1 MPTTRSA
8 AKLGGVSPVR
18 STAATHSPRGG
29 GGGVLTHRD
38 TGAMA
43 SRVSSATIVG
53 RTAELAELRAGLA
66 EARAA
71 RPSIAFVAGESGVGK
86 TRLLSEFQRAARAD
100 GARVLD
106 GECVELGEGELPYA
120 PIVAALRPLARS
132 GDPALDAL
140 STAARAGLAHL
151 LPGLGTGGESPE
163 EGSTAQARLFEGL
176 LELFDALG
184 RDAGLVLVIEDLHW
198 ADRST
203 RAFLVYLASSL
214 CRERVLVV
222 ASYRPDEL
230 HRRHPLRP
238 LLAELERGTN
248 ARRVEL
254 HPLTQAELK
263 AQLADILGE
272 PPGNDLVERLF
283 HRSEGNPLFAEE
295 LLAAGMDGRGALP
308 PTLRDAL
315 MLRIER
321 LSTDAQDAL
330 RLLSVGRRL
339 DHGMLADAS
348 HMDPRALR
356 EALREAAAAHV
367 IVADSE
373 GRYLFRH
380 ALLREV
386 VADDLLPGE
395 RAELNLSLAR
405 ALEGRAKGMPD
416 HGGAYLAAGIAHHYF
431 ASGDQPKALAASV
444 RAAEAAENV
453 HAYGEAAALYGRVL
467 ELWDRVADAPQL
479 TGRDHV
485 ELLRAAAWARSREHE
500 PGRAEMLIRAA
511 LSELDPAEDPL
522 RAAILLD
529 RMAREQFSQGRSR
542 DAAETRRRA
551 LELLPP
557 EPSKARAEVLSSMSR
572 ELMLES
578 RFRESADVAREA
590 IAVAEAIGADG
601 SRIRALDAMGVSL
614 FGLARYEE
622 GEAALRESLV
632 HAREHGFLQT
642 ALVIH
647 INLADALANSGRLP
661 EARRIAEDGVALARE
676 HGIRARWSILLRAEL
691 AFEAGDWAMAE
702 AELPPP
708 GRPAMGTTYIN
719 EALRWIELALG
730 RGDHERARRLLD
742 EADDVASD
750 SREPQWIGP
759 LGSLRAELERR
770 AGDLEAARAA
780 IDDALDRL
788 EFCSEDVQQMAR
800 VSATGV
806 RVEADA
812 AVRARD
818 LGDDPRGAIANAQM
832 LLARVEACAA
842 TVSDPFGGLDGR
854 SLGDRVLPCAFLA
867 SATAELARAE
877 DRDDPELW
885 AEAAVKWMEL
895 SRPYRGAQAERRRA
909 EAQLAKGDREAAAAT
924 ALAALEQ
931 ARKIGAA
938 WLSAEIEG
946 FALRARLRL
955 DREAA
960 AEEPAAGA
968 DSDDDPF
975 GLTPRERQ
983 VLALLA
989 DGRTNREIGQ
999 SLYMA
1004 EKTASVHVSR
1014 ILSKL
1019 DVRSRTEAAALAHR
1033 VGLV

>member
-1 MPTTRSA
+1 MA
-8 AKLGGVSPVR
+8 ARRARATILRVSPPHA
-18 STAATHSPRGG
+18 TAARRSPRGG
-29 GGGVLTHRD
+29 GGGVSGPRD
-38 TGAMA
+38 NRRMA
-43 SRVSSATIVG
+43 PRVSSTRFVG
-53 RTAELAELRAGLA
+53 RGAELAELQAGLE
-66 EARAA
+66 EARDG

-86 TRLLSEFQRAARAD
+86 TRLLTELERTARAG
-100 GARVLD
+100 GARVLA

-120 PIVAALRPLARS
+120 PIVGALRPLARA

-140 STAARAGLAHL
+140 SPSARAGLAHM
-151 LPGLGTGGESPE
+151 LPGLGGGAAGPSPE
-163 EGSTAQARLFEGL
+163 SASTAQALLFEGL
-176 LELFDALG
+176 LELFDVLG
-184 RDAGLVLVIEDLHW
+184 RDGGLLLTIEDLHW

-238 LLAELERGTN
+238 LLAELERDTN

-254 HPLTQAELK
+254 RPLTRAEL
-263 AQLADILGE
+263 AEQLADILGAAPKPE
-272 PPGNDLVERLF
+272 LLERLF
-283 HRSEGNPLFAEE
+283 DRSEGNPLFAEE

-321 LSTDAQDAL
+321 LPGEAQELL

-339 DHGMLADAS
+339 DHASLAEASGME
-348 HMDPRALR
+348 PRALR
-356 EALREAAAAHV
+356 EALREAAAAHL
-367 IVADSE
+367 IVADAE
-373 GRYLFRH
+373 GRYAFRH

-395 RAELNLSLAR
+395 RAELHLALAR
-405 ALEGRAKGMPD
+405 SLEARAEGLPD
-416 HGGAYLAAGIAHHYF
+416 HGGAHLAAGIAHHYL
-431 ASGDQPKALAASV
+431 ASGDQPKALVASI
-444 RAAEAAENV
+444 RAGDAAEAV
-453 HAYGEAAALYGRVL
+453 HAYGEAAALYSRAL
-467 ELWDRVADAPQL
+467 ELWDRVAGAEAL
-479 TGRDHV
+479 AGIDHV
-485 ELLRAAAWARSREHE
+485 ELLRAAAWATAREHE
-500 PGRAEMLIRAA
+500 PARAETLIRAA
-511 LSELDPAEDPL
+511 LAEIDEQREPY

-529 RMAREQFSQGRSR
+529 RLAREQFSQARSR
-542 DAAETRRRA
+542 AAAESRRRA

-557 EPSKARAEVLSSMSR
+557 EPSRERAEVTSSLAR

-578 RFRESADVAREA
+578 RYREAVDVAEQA
-590 IAVAEAIGADG
+590 IAIAEQVGHDLAA
-601 SRIRALDAMGVSL
+601 IRALDGLGVSL
-614 FGLARYEE
+614 FGLARYDE
-622 GEAALRESLV
+622 GERALRDALSRAL
-632 HAREHGFLQT
+632 EHDFLQT
-642 ALVIH
+642 ALTIH
-647 INLADALANSGRLP
+647 VNLADALAMAGRLA
-661 EARRIAEDGVALARE
+661 EARVVADDGVARARE
-676 HGIRARWSILLRAEL
+676 HGIRPRWPILVRAEL
-691 AFEAGDWAMAE
+691 AFEAGDWATAE

-708 GRPAMGTTYIN
+708 GRPAMGTTYVN

-742 EADDVASD
+742 QADDVASD

-770 AGDLEAARAA
+770 NGDLEAARAA

-788 EFCSEDVQQMAR
+788 EFCSEDVQRMAR

-806 RVEADA
+806 CVEADA

-818 LGDDPRGAIANAQM
+818 LGEDPSGAIANAQI
-832 LLARVEACAA
+832 LLARVEACA
-842 TVSDPFGGLDGR
+842 TTGSDGLDEPGPR
-854 SLGDRVLPCAFLA
+854 PVEAAFLA
-867 SATAELARAE
+867 SARAELSRAE
-877 DRDDPELW
+877 GDDDPELW
-885 AEAAVKWMEL
+885 AAAVAAWEGL
-895 SRPYRGAQAERRRA
+895 GRPYRAAEARRRRA
-909 EAQLAKGDREAAAAT
+909 EAQLAAGARDAASAT
-924 ALAALEQ
+924 ALEALE
-931 ARKIGAA
+931 AANAIGAT
-938 WLSAEIEG
+938 WLAAEIEG

-955 DREAA
+955 ERAEPEA
-960 AEEPAAGA
+960 EPAPAEA
-968 DSDDDPF
+968 DEDPF

-989 DGRTNREIGQ
+989 DGRTNREIGAA
-999 SLYMA
+999 LYMA

>member
-1 MPTTRSA
+1 MSPGGA
-8 AKLGGVSPVR
+8 AATMLSVSPVSAAAARR
-18 STAATHSPRGG
+18 SSRGG
-29 GGGVLTHRD
+29 GGGVLRRRD
-38 TGAMA
+38 TAGMA
-43 SRVSSATIVG
+43 SRVSSTTFVG
-53 RTAELAELRAGLA
+53 RAGELTELLAGFE
-66 EARAA
+66 EARNG

-86 TRLLSEFQRAARAD
+86 TRLLGEFERAAKAS
-100 GARVLD
+100 GARVIG

-120 PIVAALRPLARS
+120 PLVAALRPLARS
-132 GDPALDAL
+132 GDPALEAL
-140 STAARAGLAHL
+140 SSSARAGLAHM
-151 LPGLGTGGESPE
+151 LPGLGDASAPPTEDA
-163 EGSTAQARLFEGL
+163 STAQARLFEGL
-176 LELFDALG
+176 LELLDALG
-184 RDAGLVLVIEDLHW
+184 REGGLVLTIEDLHW

-214 CRERVLVV
+214 CRERVFVV
-222 ASYRPDEL
+222 TSYRPDEL

-254 HPLTQAELK
+254 RPLTQDELAE
-263 AQLADILGE
+263 QLADILGE
-272 PPGNDLVERLF
+272 APKADLLARLF
-283 HRSEGNPLFAEE
+283 DRSEGNPLFAEE
-295 LLAAGMDGRGALP
+295 LLAAGLDGRGALP

-321 LSTDAQDAL
+321 LSADAQETL
-330 RLLSVGRRL
+330 RLLSTGRRL
-339 DHGMLADAS
+339 DHGVLAEAS
-348 HMDPRALR
+348 GMDPRALR
-356 EALREAAAAHV
+356 EALREAAAAHL
-367 IVADSE
+367 IVADGE
-373 GRYLFRH
+373 GRYMFRH

-395 RAELNLSLAR
+395 RAELHLALAR
-405 ALEGRAKGMPD
+405 ALEARADGMPD
-416 HGGAYLAAGIAHHYF
+416 HGGAHLSAGIAHHYF

-444 RAAEAAENV
+444 RAAEASEGV
-453 HAYGEAAALYGRVL
+453 HAYGEAAALYGRAL
-467 ELWDRVADAPQL
+467 ELWDRVADAQAL
-479 TGRDHV
+479 AGRDHV

-500 PGRAEMLIRAA
+500 PGRAETLIRAA
-511 LSELDPAEDPL
+511 LSELNLSEEPL
-522 RAAILLD
+522 RGAILLD
-529 RMAREQFSQGRSR
+529 RMAREQFNQGRSR

-551 LELLPP
+551 LELLPA
-557 EPSKARAEVLSSMSR
+557 EPSTARAEVLSSMAR

-578 RFRESADVAREA
+578 RFREAVDAAGEAIEVAGEVGAQVAR
-590 IAVAEAIGADG
+590 
-601 SRIRALDAMGVSL
+601 IRSLDALGVSL
-614 FGLARYEE
+614 FGLDRYEE
-622 GEAALRESLV
+622 GEAALREGLAR
-632 HAREHGFLQT
+632 AREHGFLQN
-642 ALVIH
+642 ALTSYV
-647 INLADALANSGRLP
+647 NLADALANSGRLP
-661 EARRIAEDGVALARE
+661 EARRIADDGVALARE
-676 HGIRARWSILLRAEL
+676 YGIRPRWPILLRAEL

-702 AELPPP
+702 SELPPP

-730 RGDHERARRLLD
+730 RGDHARARMLLD
-742 EADDVASD
+742 QADDVASD

-788 EFCSEDVQQMAR
+788 EFCSEDVLQMSR

-818 LGDDPRGAIANAQM
+818 LGDDPRGAVANAQM

-842 TVSDPFGGLDGR
+842 TDSDLAAGR
-854 SLGDRVLPCAFLA
+854 PLPCAFLA
-867 SATAELARAE
+867 SARAELARAQGA
-877 DRDDPELW
+877 DDPELW
-885 AEAAVKWMEL
+885 AAATAAWDAL
-895 SRPYRGAQAERRRA
+895 GRPYRAAQARRRRA
-909 EAQLAKGDREAAAAT
+909 EAQLAAGDRDTAAAT
-924 ALAALEQ
+924 ALDALE
-931 ARKIGAA
+931 AANRIGAA
-938 WLSAEIEG
+938 WLAAEIEG

-955 DREAA
+955 GRDVEEPAPEA
-960 AEEPAAGA
+960 AEE
-968 DSDDDPF
+968 DPF